1 MGRSLESL
9 CDGES
14 RSELINC
21 LKEVYDDAVKDY
33 DSLYPRCNDIIV
45 PVLNAIVD
53 VDDFV
58 SAVRE
63 LLTYCRLLHTQQ

>member
-1 MGRSLESL
+1 MGRSRESL
-9 CDGES
+9 CDSET
-14 RSELINC
+14 RSELIIC
-21 LKEVYDDAVKDY
+21 LKEVYDDTVKDH

-63 LLTYCRLLHTQQ
+63 LLTYCRFLHTR